1 MKGVGPL
8 TYHLG
13 CDYFCDQDGTLCFD
27 PTKYITKVMDQF
39 KNMYGC
45 KPKEYTSPFEKDDHP
60 EIDTLEE
67 LDEEGIKKYQTMIR
81 CL

>member
-1 MKGVGPL
+1 LFRQFKLKGVVPL

-13 CDYFCDQDGTLCFD
+13 CDYFRDKDETLYFD
-27 PTKYITKVMDQF
+27 TRKYITKIMDQF

-45 KPKEYTSPFEKDDHP
+45 KPKEYTLPLEKDDHP

-67 LDEEGIKKYQTMIR
+67 LD
-81 CL
+81 